1 MIIMIFS
8 FEHYIKIQINILD
21 HDYYPFFIGT
31 LHKDTNI
38 YTRS

>member
-1 MIIMIFS
+1 MIMTIVLL
-8 FEHYIKIQINILD
+8 EHYIKIQINILD

-31 LHKDTNI
+31 LHKDTNK